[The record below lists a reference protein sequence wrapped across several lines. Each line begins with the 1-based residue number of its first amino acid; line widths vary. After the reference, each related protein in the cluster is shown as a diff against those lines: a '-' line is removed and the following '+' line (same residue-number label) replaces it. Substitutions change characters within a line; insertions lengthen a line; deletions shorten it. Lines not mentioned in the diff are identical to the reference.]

1 MIPPSDTTNYHLSYD
16 TFELRTRIETIFQQA
31 KQQQMKTSSH
41 LISLARKRLTAPI
54 PNLVFR
60 FSSSSTTN
68 NNPASTRIDS
78 NTNKERVTIQ
88 HLPNGIHHVQLNRP
102 DKLNALDMEM
112 FRALADAARQLK
124 KDKSVRAIILSGKG
138 RAFCTGLDVKSI
150 ISPWSTDDS
159 YKITSPTAKM
169 DELMEK
175 PSRSRRE
182 HDNDNEGNETQETV
196 QDLYKRVRAVGNLA
210 QDIAYLWRDI
220 PVPVIAVLNGL
231 CLGGGLQLALGADLR
246 YATPDCKLSVM
257 EAKWGLIPDMSAS
270 ITMRELVRI
279 DVAKE
284 LTFTGRIVDGV
295 EAERL
300 GLVTRCCENPME
312 EAMKWAE
319 MIVSRSPD
327 SIAGA
332 KMLYQRTWVSSEKE
346 CLETETVIQERLL
359 KSWNQ
364 IAASA
369 KNFGINA
376 PYKERQDFDD

>member
-1 MIPPSDTTNYHLSYD
+1 
-16 TFELRTRIETIFQQA
+16 
-31 KQQQMKTSSH
+31 MKTSSH

>member
-1 MIPPSDTTNYHLSYD
+1 MD
-16 TFELRTRIETIFQQA
+16 
-31 KQQQMKTSSH
+31 
-41 LISLARKRLTAPI
+41 
-54 PNLVFR
+54 
-60 FSSSSTTN
+60 
-68 NNPASTRIDS
+68 
-78 NTNKERVTIQ
+78 
-88 HLPNGIHHVQLNRP
+88 
-102 DKLNALDMEM
+102 M

-159 YKITSPTAKM
+159 STSKSYKLTSPTAKM
-169 DELMEK
+169 DELMER

-182 HDNDNEGNETQETV
+182 HQGQDDNDNDNDEEGNETQETV
-196 QDLYKRVRAVGNLA
+196 QDLYKRVGAVGNLA

-220 PVPVIAVLNGL
+220 PVPVIAVLNGM

-284 LTFTGRIVDGV
+284 LTFTGRIVDGL
-295 EAERL
+295 EAEQL

-332 KMLYQRTWVSSEKE
+332 KILYQRTWVSSEKE
-346 CLETETVIQERLL
+346 CLETETEIQERLL

-376 PYKERQDFDD
+376 PYKERQDFDE

>member
-1 MIPPSDTTNYHLSYD
+1 MN
-16 TFELRTRIETIFQQA
+16 Q
-31 KQQQMKTSSH
+31 
-41 LISLARKRLTAPI
+41 
-54 PNLVFR
+54 
-60 FSSSSTTN
+60 
-68 NNPASTRIDS
+68 
-78 NTNKERVTIQ
+78 ERVTIQ

-102 DKLNALDMEM
+102 DKLNALDMDM

-124 KDKSVRAIILSGKG
+124 RDKSVRAIIMSGKG
-138 RAFCTGLDVKSI
+138 KAFCTGLDVKSI
-150 ISPWSTDDS
+150 VSPWSTDESSQSKS
-159 YKITSPTAKM
+159 YKFTSPTAKM
-169 DELMEK
+169 DELLER

-182 HDNDNEGNETQETV
+182 YQGQDENDNEGNETQETV
-196 QDLYKRVRAVGNLA
+196 QDLYKRVSAIGNLA

-220 PVPVIAVLNGL
+220 PVPVIAVLNGM

-246 YATPDCKLSVM
+246 YATQDCKLSVM

-312 EAMKWAE
+312 EAVKWAE

-327 SIAGA
+327 SIAAA

-346 CLETETVIQERLL
+346 CLETETQIQERLL